1 MSTHTDEHTLI
12 ARTQHGDS
20 EAFSPLVVKYQS
32 RIYTHILGRIKNTE
46 TAKDL
51 TQETWLKAF
60 RGIHT
65 FRGYSAFSS
74 WLYRIAEN
82 LCIDYHR
89 KQKTENNIASLH
101 TINEHRIIDSYPDP
115 SQSIETQERKWVL
128 QAAIQQLPPMR
139 KRVFLL
145 RYVQELPIKKI
156 ATVINRSEGTVKT
169 HLSKAHH
176 QLRDLLTPYLKN
188 EDIPWLV

>member
-1 MSTHTDEHTLI
+1 LFTLDEKQLI
-12 ARTQHGDS
+12 TRTQAGDTQ
-20 EAFSPLVVKYQS
+20 AFNPLVIKYQS
-32 RIYTHILGRIKNTE
+32 RIYTHILGRVKNTE

-65 FRGYSAFSS
+65 FHGNSAFSS

-82 LCIDYHR
+82 VCIDFFR
-89 KQKTENNIASLH
+89 KQKTEHDIAPLH
-101 TINEHRIIDSYPDP
+101 TINERRIIDTYPDP
-115 SQSIETQERKWVL
+115 SQNLEKQERKRVL
-128 QAAIQQLPPMR
+128 RAAIQHLPPMR
-139 KRVFLL
+139 KKVFLL

-156 ATVINRSEGTVKT
+156 AAIINRSEGTVKT

-176 QLRDLLTPYLKN
+176 QLRDLLTHYLKN
-188 EDIPWLV
+188 EDLPWLV